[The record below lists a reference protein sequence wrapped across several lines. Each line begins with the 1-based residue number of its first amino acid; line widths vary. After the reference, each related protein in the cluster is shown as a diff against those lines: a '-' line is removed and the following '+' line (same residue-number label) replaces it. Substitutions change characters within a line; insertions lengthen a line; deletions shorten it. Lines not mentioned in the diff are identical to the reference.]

1 MSSETAPSDAVLA
14 PLRDQIDAIDREILE
29 LLNRRAR
36 LAQRIGEHKHQL
48 GLPVFR
54 PERELAVVRK
64 VQQANAGPLR
74 DTSLAAVWTEIM
86 SACRALEATQRV
98 AYLGPAGTYTEAAAR
113 RFFGAGCEFV
123 PCADLDEVVR
133 GQLGGACSHAVLP
146 IENSTEGAVARTLDL
161 LLSLPV
167 HICGEISLPIHHNLL
182 RLRPELQG
190 LRAVLAHP
198 QALSQCRQW
207 LDTHLPGV
215 ERRAVASNAEASR
228 LAAQDDT
235 LAAIAGEH
243 AARLYG
249 LQLAAT
255 RIQDEI
261 GNRTRFVVLGAETP
275 ASTGH
280 DRTSLILAVPNVAGA
295 VVAMLQPLAAHG
307 VSMSRF
313 ESRPARSGAWEYMFY
328 VDLEG
333 HAEDPPVAAALAAL
347 RAHCA
352 FFKNL
357 GSYPIRQD

>member
-1 MSSETAPSDAVLA
+1 MSSDTVLH

-36 LAQRIGEHKHQL
+36 LAQEIGVHKHRL
-48 GLPVFR
+48 GMPVFR

-64 VQQANAGPLR
+64 VQQANPGPLL
-74 DTSLAAVWTEIM
+74 DAGLAAVWTEIM
-86 SACRALEATQRV
+86 SACRALEGLQRV
-98 AYLGPAGTYTEAAAR
+98 AYLGPEGTYTELAAR
-113 RFFGAGCEFV
+113 RFFGSSCELL
-123 PCADLDEVVR
+123 PCADLDEVFR
-133 GQLGGACSHAVLP
+133 SQLGGGASHAVVP
-146 IENSTEGAVARTLDL
+146 VENSTEGAVARTLDL
-161 LLSLPV
+161 LLSQPAHL
-167 HICGEISLPIHHNLL
+167 CGEISLPIHHNLL
-182 RLRPELQG
+182 RLREGLQG
-190 LRAVLAHP
+190 VRAVLAHP

-207 LDTHLPGV
+207 LDAHLPGV
-215 ERRAVASNAEASR
+215 ERRAVASNAEAAR
-228 LAAQDDT
+228 LAAQDET

-243 AARLYG
+243 AAGLYA
-249 LQLAAT
+249 LRLAASH
-255 RIQDEI
+255 IQDEV

-275 ASTGH
+275 APSGR

-295 VVAMLQPLAAHG
+295 VVAMLRPLAEHG
-307 VSMSRF
+307 VSMTRF

-333 HAEDPPVAAALAAL
+333 HADDPPVAAALQAL